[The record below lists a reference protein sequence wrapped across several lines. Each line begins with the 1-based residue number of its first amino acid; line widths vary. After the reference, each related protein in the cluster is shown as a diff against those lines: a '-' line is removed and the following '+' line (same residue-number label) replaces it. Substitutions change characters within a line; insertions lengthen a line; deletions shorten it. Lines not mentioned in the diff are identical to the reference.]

1 MRVYLG
7 NNEKCCWQ
15 PNGEGK
21 VETVKY
27 TEDIVCTLHP
37 SPTIYV
43 HKEYVYVEHC
53 PITSS

>member
-1 MRVYLG
+1 ME

-27 TEDIVCTLHP
+27 TEDIVCTSHP
-37 SPTIYV
+37 SPTMYV

-53 PITSS
+53 PFTGS